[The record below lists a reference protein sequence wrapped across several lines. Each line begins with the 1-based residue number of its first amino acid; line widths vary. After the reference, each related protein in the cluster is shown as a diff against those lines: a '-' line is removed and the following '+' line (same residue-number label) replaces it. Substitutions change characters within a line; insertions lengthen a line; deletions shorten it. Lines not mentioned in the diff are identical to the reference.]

1 MFLSLGIL
9 KYKMS
14 YIYLGFFSVLCKLGK
29 REVYTK
35 YYYSQR
41 PCIFKV
47 IQEPRITNAKETSNL
62 ETNLYIA
69 CAIFERSA
77 LHICAF
83 IMYKQ
88 VLLGVFF
95 LHCKTYEKVIL
106 LKN

>member
-62 ETNLYIA
+62 ETKSVHRNIWK
-69 CAIFERSA
+69 IS
-77 LHICAF
+77 
-83 IMYKQ
+83 
-88 VLLGVFF
+88 V
-95 LHCKTYEKVIL
+95 TYMCFYYA
-106 LKN
+106 